1 MERNLLKAKELAEK
15 VKEKGGRAY
24 FVGGFVRDRLL
35 GIENKDIDIEVH
47 GIEPKAL
54 EEILEEIGGKL
65 SYGESFGIYGI
76 KDYGI
81 DIAMPRKEK
90 VRGKGHKDFDIFVD
104 PYIGT
109 LKASE
114 RRDFT
119 CNALLQDVLTGEI
132 IDHFGGIEDLKA
144 KILRHIKDE
153 TFIED
158 PLRVLRAA
166 QFASRFNFEI
176 ASETF
181 ELCESMDINN
191 LSRERI
197 YLETEKALL
206 KAEKPSVYFEILRK
220 MGKLSF
226 WFPELENLIGV
237 KQNPKHHAEGDVWVH
252 TMMVLDA
259 AAKYRDKVENK
270 IGFMLASLT
279 HDFGKAVAT
288 EEIDG
293 VIHSYNH
300 EIKGLSLVKSFLRR
314 LTNEN
319 KLTDYVLNLVRN
331 HMRPNT
337 LAGANSSFKASNKM
351 FYEAVDPIAL
361 IYLGLSDGEG
371 RIKEGADE
379 SKNAEYL
386 WRRLEIYNELI
397 KKPYVMGRDLIEAG
411 LEPNENFTELLEFAN
426 KLRLSGIEKES
437 ALKQTFALAA
447 RLNKKKTKK

>member
-1 MERNLLKAKELAEK
+1 MERDLLKAQELAKK

-24 FVGGFVRDRLL
+24 FVGGYVRDKLL
-35 GIENKDIDIEVH
+35 GIENKDIDIEIH
-47 GIEPKAL
+47 GIEAKAL
-54 EEILEEIGGKL
+54 EEILENLGGKL
-65 SYGESFGIYGI
+65 SFGESFGIYGI
-76 KDYGI
+76 KNYGI

-90 VRGKGHKDFDIFVD
+90 VKGKGHKDFDIFVD
-104 PYIGT
+104 PFIGT
-109 LKASE
+109 LKASL

-119 CNALLQDVLTGEI
+119 CNALMQDVLTSEI
-132 IDHFGGIEDLKA
+132 IDHFGGVNDLNN
-144 KILRHIKDE
+144 KILRHINDE

-166 QFASRFNFEI
+166 QFASRFNFNI
-176 ASETF
+176 ADETMK
-181 ELCESMDINN
+181 LCASMDINT

-220 MGKLSF
+220 MDKLSY
-226 WFPELENLIGV
+226 WFSELQDLIGI

-270 IGFMLASLT
+270 PGFMFAALT
-279 HDFGKAVAT
+279 HDFGKAITT

-300 EIKGLSLVKSFLRR
+300 EIKGLPLVKNFLRR
-314 LTNEN
+314 LTSEN
-319 KLTDYVLNLVRN
+319 KLTDFVLNLVRN

-337 LAGANSSFKASNKM
+337 LAGANSSLKASNKM
-351 FYEAVDPIAL
+351 FYEAIDPLAL
-361 IYLGLSDGEG
+361 IYLGISDGEG

-386 WRRLEIYNELI
+386 FERLKLFKELM

-411 LEPNENFTELLEFAN
+411 LIPNENFTELLEFAG
-426 KLRLSGIEKES
+426 KLRLSGVEKES
-437 ALKQTFALAA
+437 ALKETLALNL
-447 RLNKKKTKK
+447 RLNKKNKKK